1 VTYAVWNAATTA
13 KKLAPAV
20 LMERAI
26 VTLFDDNE
34 FGPAPDAFFATTV
47 NVYDDPAVKPLT
59 TQLLEAVVH
68 DRLEGCDVTT

>member
-1 VTYAVWNAATTA
+1 
-13 KKLAPAV
+13 
-20 LMERAI
+20 MERAI